1 MTRRALY
8 AVSASRETRQSA
20 ARAVSHANDELSVF
34 TVAGGWIIVREPLK
48 EAFERIALAEQQQS
62 VVDRYAVPLKL
73 PIPPDPPSIDSTDR
87 REKNRTRL
95 REE

>member
-48 EAFERIALAEQQQS
+48 EAFERIALGTAAVGRRSLRGAVKVTDSPRSS
-62 VVDRYAVPLKL
+62 V
-73 PIPPDPPSIDSTDR
+73 
-87 REKNRTRL
+87 N
-95 REE
+95 